1 MILFIALLSP
11 FFEALSD
18 IIESLLSNRT
28 FKHQTTMIF
37 YISMMNFIF
46 VPLVMLLEMPTIPV
60 REALVFYLILAV
72 IDVAYLYP
80 FYSAMKVID
89 TSIVSALFSIG
100 QVIIPILSYFVLDD
114 VLTLHQYIGFAIIIM
129 ASVALSMKN
138 TKIPKLNRAFW
149 YMLFASFLLSL
160 RVIVVKYT
168 LNLEGNW
175 VNLVIYPDI
184 ISGIIP
190 FGLLFVAKYRKD
202 IVKNFPPYREKFKV
216 FALDG
221 LICFLGMVCS
231 TYALDN
237 LSPVV
242 SSSINGMRP
251 IFLLLIGAFLLYF
264 YNIPLKEKITIN
276 TLIKKLFFFV
286 LITFGVILVCQ

>member
-37 YISMMNFIF
+37 YISMMNFVFI
-46 VPLVMLLEMPTIPV
+46 PLVMLLEMPTIPV
-60 REALVFYLILAV
+60 RGALVFYLVLAV

-100 QVIIPILSYFVLDD
+100 QVIIPILSYLVLDD
-114 VLTLHQYIGFAIIIM
+114 ILTLHQYIGFAIIIM
-129 ASVALSMKN
+129 ASVALSIKN

-149 YMLFASFLLSL
+149 YMLFASFLLSF

-202 IVKNFPPYREKFKV
+202 IVKNFPPYLKKFKI
-216 FALDG
+216 FALDEF
-221 LICFLGMVCS
+221 ICFLGLVCS
-231 TYALDN
+231 TYALDK

-242 SSSINGMRP
+242 NSAINNMRP
-251 IFLLLIGAFLLYF
+251 IFLLFIGAILLYF
-264 YNIPLKEKITIN
+264 YNIPLKEKITIR
-276 TLIKKLFFFV
+276 TLIRKMFFFI
-286 LITFGVILVCQ
+286 LMIFGVVLVCQ

>member
-1 MILFIALLSP
+1 
-11 FFEALSD
+11 
-18 IIESLLSNRT
+18 
-28 FKHQTTMIF
+28 MIF